1 MAAPTPALHEA
12 LLHAASSLSTQ
23 RVEALF
29 DDGSDRAQQYRC
41 SAAGLTLDFSKH
53 LLDDSAWQRLLELA
67 DGRELP
73 QAFSALIG
81 GELINSSE
89 QRPALHT
96 LLRGTANSQHLE
108 KSQDV
113 QSTLTRMKDLVD
125 AIHSG
130 QSTGCT
136 GKRFTDVINLG
147 IGGSDLGPRL
157 VYDALKDIDAPVR
170 VHFVANIDPE
180 DLDRTLAPLDP
191 ETTLVVICSKSFSTE
206 ETLCNAKRA
215 SEWLRS
221 VAAPGEAL
229 GRHLIAVT
237 TQVSQAGEWHIPPE
251 RCFPLWDWVGGRFS
265 LWSVIGLPIALA
277 IGFDNFQAMLRGAG
291 EMDTHFAT
299 AKAEDNLPLNLA
311 LLSYWYRQF
320 FDSASTAVVP
330 YSEDLSLFP
339 SYLQQL
345 YMESLGKSVSREG
358 APLNLRSSEV
368 IWGSAGT
375 NGQHSY
381 FQQLH
386 QGTELIPVEFIALA
400 SPSTTRLTQGQG
412 QGESENEK
420 GSERDSGAE
429 QQAMLLANCLSQS
442 WALMRGDDG
451 SGDPHRN
458 IPGNRPSTTLLLD
471 SLTPASLGMLIAL
484 YEHRVFALSVLWHI
498 NAFDQ
503 WGVELGKRLA
513 QQVLTALESQP
524 SSAALDPSTAQLI
537 ARIRASRAGKK

>member
-12 LLHAASSLSTQ
+12 LLDAASSLSTQ

-29 DDGSDRAQQYRC
+29 DSNSDRAKEYRC

-67 DGRELP
+67 DSRELP

-81 GELINSSE
+81 GALINTSE

-113 QSTLTRMKDLVD
+113 QSTLARMKDLVE

-170 VHFVANIDPE
+170 AHFVANIDPA

-206 ETLCNAKRA
+206 ETLSNAKRA

-251 RCFPLWDWVGGRFS
+251 RCFPLWDWVGGRYS
-265 LWSVIGLPIALA
+265 VWSAIGISIALGLGWAAFQRFLEGARRLDEHTATVSPNANLPIT
-277 IGFDNFQAMLRGAG
+277 M
-291 EMDTHFAT
+291 
-299 AKAEDNLPLNLA
+299 A
-311 LLSYWYRQF
+311 LLEIWQTHYLG
-320 FDSASTAVVP
+320 ANTHVVLP
-330 YSEDLSLFP
+330 YAQKLAHLPDF
-339 SYLQQL
+339 LQQL
-345 YMESLGKSVSREG
+345 TMESNGKRVSAEG
-358 APLNLRSSEV
+358 QPIEHDSAPVL
-368 IWGSAGT
+368 WGSAGT
-375 NGQHSY
+375 IGQHSY
-381 FQQLH
+381 YQLLH
-386 QGTELIPVEFIALA
+386 QGTRNFSADIILPLRSGGGHLDARRALA
-400 SPSTTRLTQGQG
+400 
-412 QGESENEK
+412 
-420 GSERDSGAE
+420 AH
-429 QQAMLLANCLSQS
+429 ALAQS
-442 WALMRGDDG
+442 RALMIGRSAEDARALGAARGFDA
-451 SGDPHRN
+451 SASRQFEL
-458 IPGNRPSTTLLLD
+458 PGNHSHSLLLMNEVN
-471 SLTPASLGMLIAL
+471 PECLGALIAAF
-484 YEHRVFALSVLWHI
+484 EHKTYFLAVLLGI
-498 NAFDQ
+498 NPFDQ
-503 WGVELGKRLA
+503 WGVELGKEIAGQMQGLLA
-513 QQVLTALESQP
+513 SGEGEAE
-524 SSAALDPSTAQLI
+524 LDPATVA
-537 ARIRASRAGKK
+537 AANAWREANRD